1 MSKEI
6 TRRMRAAVNKKKK
19 TTVYCPTS
27 VAITEKSINFVPR
40 IRTFD
45 GKKVGLLWNGK
56 PNGDFFLNRVA
67 ELLEK
72 SYQGVRIIKLW
83 EVDPHRT
90 AHADKKSAETLDFIA
105 RSADI
110 VIAGQGD

>member
-1 MSKEI
+1 MPEQAKE
-6 TRRMRAAVNKKKK
+6 THTKGNTKN

-40 IRTFD
+40 PNTLD
-45 GKKVGLLWNGK
+45 GKKIGLYWNGK
-56 PNGDFFLNRVA
+56 PNGDFFLNRFA

-72 SYQGVRIIKLW
+72 RYRGIEIVKLW
-83 EVDPHRT
+83 EVDSTGT
-90 AHADKKSAETLDFIA
+90 AHADRKSDEVLDFIA
-105 RSADI
+105 KSADV

>member
-1 MSKEI
+1 MSEEATKG
-6 TRRMRAAVNKKKK
+6 TQAKGNKKK
-19 TTVYCPTS
+19 TMVYCPTS

-40 IRTFD
+40 IKTLD

-67 ELLEK
+67 ELLDKKYKGIE
-72 SYQGVRIIKLW
+72 IIKLW
-83 EVDPHRT
+83 EVDPRGT
-90 AHADKKSAETLDFIA
+90 AHADKKSDEVLDFIA
-105 RSADI
+105 KSADI